1 MKQYLELMKRVEG
14 TFDVDNAIKATLD
27 GLTGVAY
34 PDDRMVYHVEATKL

>member
-1 MKQYLELMKRVEG
+1 MPDAKTSL

-27 GLTGVAY
+27 GLTGVAF